1 MLSKWFLS
9 IKSKPQ
15 VALHLKWSSSSIID
29 NSSSNQTVNK
39 LIYPNKDPINVNLL
53 TQIRTSELGG
63 KYQLFDG
70 KGQPFLRADYKPRS
84 PCILCRYSPSALTT
98 VGRGWSISAPH
109 MVQKTSAL
117 WAPMLGPGGKGG
129 IWSGTL
135 MLPSQWTNDTKTSP
149 HSSDHTL

>member
-1 MLSKWFLS
+1 M
-9 IKSKPQ
+9 
-15 VALHLKWSSSSIID
+15 
-29 NSSSNQTVNK
+29 
-39 LIYPNKDPINVNLL
+39 L

-84 PCILCRYSPSALTT
+84 PCILCRYSPFPSALTT

-109 MVQKTSAL
+109 LVQKTSAL

-135 MLPSQWTNDTKTSP
+135 MLPSQWTIDIKTSP
-149 HSSDHTL
+149 HSSDPILSCAAALKRVSCHSPHKLTTQTRYRVLGWGVIPPCHDSMFILM